1 LLVLALVLG
10 GGILLHARRPA
21 GPDPAR
27 AAFERALAAQQMGRF
42 HEAREGYLRALALDP
57 NLADARYQLALLTH
71 AANAQDESRHDLAE
85 LERIAPGDPR
95 ISSLRA
101 LIEGSPADGGR

>member
-1 LLVLALVLG
+1 MLALVLG
-10 GGILLHARRPA
+10 GGILWHARRPA

-27 AAFERALAAQQMGRF
+27 AAFERAFAAQQMGRF

-71 AANAQDESRHDLAE
+71 AANTQDESRHDLAE